1 MKKSD
6 YDEAVYLANL
16 INSGRVPDWS
26 VSYDGIKSLAKALT
40 LANGSRE
47 SLVELVDRM
56 LSLFNVEPRSL

>member
-26 VSYDGIKSLAKALT
+26 VSYEGIKLLAKALACSVRDKSED
-40 LANGSRE
+40 LAA
-47 SLVELVDRM
+47 LDRSM
-56 LSLFNVEPRSL
+56 AAAAKETGE